1 MFSLL
6 IDKQTSKNLVL
17 YSSLILRE
25 RIDYVY
31 LQESFPERFCH
42 CQFFCR
48 ATIIFNRKAFPD
60 NYLKKPERN
69 FLCKP
74 THIKQPRT
82 MKLYKTKKA
91 IVIQKDDSYYLVNDQ
106 NWDAFINDDNLFSK
120 MQTITQ
126 TTTPS
131 VEAKNLVSSEIQ
143 PPIQSQEIW
152 ACGVTYYR
160 SKVGRQEESKNT
172 GGSDFYAR
180 VYEADRPEI
189 FFKATAAR
197 TVGQGDKVKIRK
209 DSTWDV
215 PEPELT
221 LAVTSSGKIIGYTVG
236 NDMSSRSIEGENPL
250 YLPQAKTY
258 DGSAAIGPCILVTE
272 KPIPPDTQIQM
283 QILREGDV
291 VFAGDVSINQI
302 KRKLEDLVS
311 YLYRETS
318 FPNGCLIM
326 TGTGI
331 VPSSDFTLKSGDE
344 IRITIQHIGTLVN
357 TVR

>member
-1 MFSLL
+1 
-6 IDKQTSKNLVL
+6 
-17 YSSLILRE
+17 
-25 RIDYVY
+25 
-31 LQESFPERFCH
+31 
-42 CQFFCR
+42 
-48 ATIIFNRKAFPD
+48 
-60 NYLKKPERN
+60 
-69 FLCKP
+69 
-74 THIKQPRT
+74 
-82 MKLYKTKKA
+82 MKLYKTKKGF
-91 IVIQKDDSYYLVNDQ
+91 VIQKDDSYYLVNDES
-106 NWDAFINDDNLFSK
+106 WDAFVNDDGLYSK

-126 TTTPS
+126 TNAPTE
-131 VEAKNLVSSEIQ
+131 EAKKLIESDIQ

-152 ACGVTYYR
+152 ACGVTYFR
-160 SKVGRQEESKNT
+160 SKVGRQEESKNS

-197 TVGQGDKVKIRK
+197 TVGQGEKVKIRK

-221 LAVTSSGKIIGYTVG
+221 LAVTSSGKIVGYTVG

-258 DGSAAIGPCILVTE
+258 DGSAAVGPCIYVPE
-272 KPIPPDTQIQM
+272 NPIPPETKIKMD
-283 QILREGDV
+283 ILREGKT
-291 VFAGDVSINQI
+291 VFEGETAINQI

-344 IRITIQHIGTLVN
+344 IRITIEHIGTLVN
-357 TVR
+357 EVQ